1 MPLSTNGVPLVASYP
16 PFYKAGGW
24 ERVYTDTY
32 LASGAYPQELAL
44 TAFDFAAIGAAIA
57 GNASTESANAVT
69 SNVSQGLITTA
80 SQSLAVGAT
89 YVITLTNSAI
99 LTTSVIRA
107 AVYNKSN
114 VVPGA
119 YIVSIGTP
127 ASGSVVI
134 TLGNANLAGTALS
147 GTLFVPFLV
156 ATQ

>member
-1 MPLSTNGVPLVASYP
+1 MPLSTNGVPLKSSYAP
-16 PFYKAGGW
+16 SYQPNGW
-24 ERVYTDTY
+24 ERVFTDTY
-32 LASGAYPQELAL
+32 LAQGAFPQEVAFTMFDIAAMMAAL
-44 TAFDFAAIGAAIA
+44 SNTGTEVANAITL
-57 GNASTESANAVT
+57 NASG
-69 SNVSQGLITTA
+69 GLITTA
-80 SQSLAVGAT
+80 SQTLAVGST

-99 LTTSVIRA
+99 LATSIIRA

-127 ASGSVVI
+127 STGSVVI
-134 TLGNANLAGTALS
+134 TLGNANPSGTALS

>member
-24 ERVYTDTY
+24 ERVYGDTY
-32 LASGAYPQELAL
+32 LGGGAYPQELGLTLFDIAAL
-44 TAFDFAAIGAAIA
+44 FAAMSNTGTESSNAITL
-57 GNASTESANAVT
+57 NASG
-69 SNVSQGLITTA
+69 GLITTA
-80 SQSLAVGAT
+80 SLTTAVGAT

-99 LTTSVIRA
+99 LTTSVVRA
-107 AVYNKSN
+107 NVYNKSN

-127 ASGSVVI
+127 AAGSVVI